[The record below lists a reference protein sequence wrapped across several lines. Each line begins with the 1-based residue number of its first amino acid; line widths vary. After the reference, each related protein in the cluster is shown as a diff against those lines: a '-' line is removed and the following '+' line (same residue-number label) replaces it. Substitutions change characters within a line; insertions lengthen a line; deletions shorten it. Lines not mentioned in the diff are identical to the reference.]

1 MDVTQGV
8 GQCASSQVGQIV
20 QFGQRFADIFFELN
34 RVCRELFEWITKTVF
49 KNEQEVQSALSKFKN
64 SVLESA
70 GDAGCS
76 RNEAKEVYQQVEN
89 FLLNPTNQNVAIK
102 STKKRRTDVA
112 DSLMH
117 FLTTTDVSTSSS
129 AQCVVCNSRGG
140 IIVSCSGNKCKRTL
154 HTFCAA
160 AVTQCKNPP
169 SRYYRCPKC
178 PISKAGAAAVEVAA
192 TKKKG
197 SKIGSVKPKVLKNG
211 KVSTAKTQPPIK
223 SQKKKKVEDEDSP
236 IKSQKKRNG
245 DEEEEEEEG
254 EEVAAVAEWP

>member
-20 QFGQRFADIFFELN
+20 QFGQRFAEIFCQLN
-34 RVCRELFEWITKTVF
+34 AVCRELFEWITKTVF

-129 AQCVVCNSRGG
+129 VQCVVCNSRGG

-192 TKKKG
+192 TKEKRHR
-197 SKIGSVKPKVLKNG
+197 KNMAE
-211 KVSTAKTQPPIK
+211 K
-223 SQKKKKVEDEDSP
+223 EEENDD
-236 IKSQKKRNG
+236 N
-245 DEEEEEEEG
+245 DEEEEEEE
-254 EEVAAVAEWP
+254 EEYQYGGDDGASLNAFLPACSFIAWSDSF